1 MRLNQYQKTIKVLEI
16 RFLQDC
22 LYQIT
27 LISSTNEI
35 SEMLGLQKNQKILTG
50 IALVC
55 PQISNQRNLSK
66 LRFYDLNVM
75 SSF

>member
-1 MRLNQYQKTIKVLEI
+1 LS
-16 RFLQDC
+16 
-22 LYQIT
+22 QIT
-27 LISSTNEI
+27 LLSSTNEI
-35 SEMLGLQKNQKILTG
+35 NETLGLQKNQKILTG

-55 PQISNQRNLSK
+55 PQILNQRNLSK